1 MVYVVINLTSES
13 VRTSSPTT
21 TTTAT
26 AIAAIPCVLR
36 KQKAEFAEMVAL
48 Q

>member
-1 MVYVVINLTSES
+1 MVDVVINLTSES
-13 VRTSSPTT
+13 VRTSST

-36 KQKAEFAEMVAL
+36 KQKAQFAEMVAL